1 MDFAWVTFSNPVA
14 VWWLFLVV
22 VSAANVA
29 LWFALRHHLRNASR
43 DLHAGLFRVEL
54 MIFLCAAYV
63 FGCAFR
69 SLLPR
74 ADVQRMALFD
84 TWLSSIAV
92 GRSVATIA
100 EICFVIQWAI
110 VLRLLGDMVRSDTV
124 RNISKVIVPLI
135 VLAECCS
142 WYAVVTTSFLGNTV
156 ENSIWAVA
164 FLLIAVAL
172 IRLLGEF
179 RGLARAGLGVALAG
193 VGFYL
198 AFLVVI
204 DVPMYFARWQEDM
217 ANGKALL
224 GLFPGLHDSATR
236 LIVTQDIAHWRD
248 EMAWMGLYFSVA
260 VWSSLTLCGFVLI
273 KERLLRYRVL
283 KLKLGAARG
292 RLVLNPSSGTGRSS

>member
-14 VWWLFLVV
+14 VWWLFLVA

-29 LWFALRHHLRNASR
+29 LWFLLRHHLRNASR
-43 DLHAGLFRVEL
+43 HLHAGLFRVEL
-54 MIFLCAAYV
+54 MTFLCAAYV

-69 SLLPR
+69 SVLPR

-135 VLAECCS
+135 VVAECCS

-179 RGLARAGLGVALAG
+179 RGLARAGLGVTLAG
-193 VGFYL
+193 VVVYL

-224 GLFPGLHDSATR
+224 GLFSGLHDSATR
-236 LIVTQDIAHWRD
+236 LTVTQDIAHWRD
-248 EMAWMGLYFSVA
+248 EMAWMGLYFSAA
-260 VWSSLTLCGFVLI
+260 VWSSLVLCGFALI
-273 KERLLRYRVL
+273 AQRLERYRVF
-283 KLKLGAARG
+283 KLRLGA
-292 RLVLNPSSGTGRSS
+292 SSSAYGSAA

>member
-1 MDFAWVTFSNPVA
+1 MTFAWVTFSNPVA

-29 LWFALRHHLRNASR
+29 AWFALRHHLRNASR
-43 DLHAGLFRVEL
+43 HLHAGLFRVEL
-54 MIFLCAAYV
+54 MTFLCAAYV

-74 ADVQRMALFD
+74 ADVQRIALFD

-92 GRSVATIA
+92 GRSVATVA

-110 VLRLLGDMVRSDTV
+110 VLRLLGDMVKSDTV
-124 RNISKVIVPLI
+124 RAISKIIVPLI
-135 VLAECCS
+135 VVAECCS

-164 FLLIAVAL
+164 FLLIAIAL

-193 VGFYL
+193 VGLYL
-198 AFLVVI
+198 AFLVAI

-217 ANGKALL
+217 ANGKVLL

-236 LIVTQDIAHWRD
+236 LTVTQDIAHWRD

-260 VWSSLTLCGFVLI
+260 VWSSLTLCGFALI
-273 KERLLRYRVL
+273 AQRLPRYRVF
-283 KLKLGAARG
+283 KLRLGA
-292 RLVLNPSSGTGRSS
+292 SSSAYGSAA

>member
-1 MDFAWVTFSNPVA
+1 MTFAWVTFSNPVA
-14 VWWLFLVV
+14 LWWLFLVV

-29 LWFALRHHLRNASR
+29 AWFALRHHLRNASR
-43 DLHAGLFRVEL
+43 HLHAGLFRVEL
-54 MIFLCAAYV
+54 MTVLCAAYV

-74 ADVQRMALFD
+74 ADVQRIALFD

-92 GRSVATIA
+92 GRSVATVA

-110 VLRLLGDMVRSDTV
+110 VLRLLGDMVKSDTV

-135 VLAECCS
+135 VMAECCS
-142 WYAVVTTSFLGNTV
+142 WYSVVTTSFLGNTV

-164 FLLIAVAL
+164 FLLIAIAL

-193 VGFYL
+193 VGLYL
-198 AFLVVI
+198 AFLVAI

-217 ANGKALL
+217 ANGKVLL

-236 LIVTQDIAHWRD
+236 LTVTQDIAHWRD

-260 VWSSLTLCGFVLI
+260 VWSSLTLCGFALI
-273 KERLLRYRVL
+273 AQRLPRYRVF
-283 KLKLGAARG
+283 KLRLGA
-292 RLVLNPSSGTGRSS
+292 SSSAYGSAA